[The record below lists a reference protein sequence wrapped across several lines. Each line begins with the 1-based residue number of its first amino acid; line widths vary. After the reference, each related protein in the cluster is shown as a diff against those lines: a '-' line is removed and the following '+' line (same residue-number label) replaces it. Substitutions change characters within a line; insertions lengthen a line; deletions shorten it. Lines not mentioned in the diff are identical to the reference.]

1 MMESAIVQ
9 QHQVML
15 LALAEASAL
24 QTYFRLL
31 ERACDD
37 TAIPY
42 TYEYRG
48 SGDKKE
54 GKQCKVTEK
63 THVCCYRRRVPV
75 VATDS
80 MGLLNKPTKILYFL
94 AYINAKKAPQ

>member
-1 MMESAIVQ
+1 MESAIVQ

-48 SGDKKE
+48 SGDEKE
-54 GKQCKVTEK
+54 GKQCEVTEK
-63 THVCCYRRRVPV
+63 TRV
-75 VATDS
+75 
-80 MGLLNKPTKILYFL
+80 LLLS
-94 AYINAKKAPQ
+94 KKSTGSSDRQYGFAQQAD

>member
-63 THVCCYRRRVPV
+63 TRV
-75 VATDS
+75 
-80 MGLLNKPTKILYFL
+80 LLS
-94 AYINAKKAPQ
+94 KKSTGSSDRQYGFAQQAD

>member
-1 MMESAIVQ
+1 MESAIVQ

-24 QTYFRLL
+24 QTYFRLI

-48 SGDKKE
+48 SGDEKE
-54 GKQCKVTEK
+54 GKQCTCRSKVTEK
-63 THVCCYRRRVPV
+63 TRVLLSKKSTGSSDRRYGF
-75 VATDS
+75 AQQAD
-80 MGLLNKPTKILYFL
+80 
-94 AYINAKKAPQ
+94 